1 MSEHKAPSSTTGRR
15 RSGPAH
21 ASGRRRGK
29 GLLWGG
35 LAVTTALGV
44 AGFAAV
50 AWALP
55 AGKDLLAGAGSAGR
69 AEPGAPEASASGAA
83 ASGTGAVG
91 SGAVGS
97 GTAGSGSVGAG
108 GSGAGGSDP
117 TGPAPGRTT
126 PSPGAPSSGP
136 SGAAPESSSPSP
148 SGTTVPLPSTG
159 PGTFVTAS
167 GGGDPVGKGKK
178 PLRYRVEVETGLRLS
193 TADVAEQVDAI
204 LADPRGWTADGALAF
219 QRVSGGTADFV
230 VRVATPGTV
239 DKVCLEG
246 GLDTHGDFN
255 CNVFDKVM
263 VNLERWELAT
273 PVYAQ
278 DIPSYRALIINHE
291 VGHYLGHGHVG
302 CPGAGKPAPAM
313 MQQIKGMNGCV
324 PNVWPYGDDGR
335 EITGPAVP

>member
-1 MSEHKAPSSTTGRR
+1 M
-15 RSGPAH
+15 
-21 ASGRRRGK
+21 
-29 GLLWGG
+29 
-35 LAVTTALGV
+35 GV

-50 AWALP
+50 GWALP
-55 AGKDLLAGAGSAGR
+55 AGKDLLSKAGGAAS
-69 AEPGAPEASASGAA
+69 AEPSASQSRASGAR
-83 ASGTGAVG
+83 ASG
-91 SGAVGS
+91 S
-97 GTAGSGSVGAG
+97 GAG
-108 GSGAGGSDP
+108 GSGASESDASGSGVSGSGDSGAAGP
-117 TGPAPGRTT
+117 TPGRTT
-126 PSPGAPSSGP
+126 PRPGTSSSGS
-136 SGAAPESSSPSP
+136 SGSAPASSSPSP
-148 SGTTVPLPSTG
+148 SRTTVPLPGTG

-167 GGGDPVGKGKK
+167 GGSDPVGKGKK

-193 TADVAEQVDAI
+193 TADVARQVDTI

-230 VRVATPGTV
+230 VKVATPGTV

-255 CNVFDKVM
+255 CSVFGKVM

-324 PNVWPYGDDGR
+324 PNVWPYGDDGKP
-335 EITGPAVP
+335 ITGPAVP